1 MNILFIDTG
10 LPMPD
15 RASADLRMST
25 IIELLIKQGLQCHY
39 FIINYAL
46 WSHKTTPTDLI
57 RYRKLLEE
65 LGVYIHTENM
75 DRLLLRYHFDVIY
88 FKYFYQAEKRIT
100 SIRLLQPNARIVID
114 SVDIV
119 YARLLTQ
126 AKLENNTDYY
136 AEAEHTKKRELA
148 TYAQADLI
156 VTITPEDTDILL
168 RDLPDIKTFIIPN
181 IHEIYPSNCEKTP
194 FPSLIFI
201 GIFSHEPNVDAV
213 LYFYREIWPTIVKK
227 YPNCHWF
234 IIGGNPPPEIQSLAC
249 RNIEVTGYVPE
260 TLPYLK
266 KSWVSI
272 APLRFG
278 AGMKGKVG
286 EAMAAGIP
294 VVTTDFGAQG
304 LDVINGKQLLI
315 ALTADEFSEQINNLI
330 VDGEKRKYI
339 GDQGLLFIESHYST
353 QAVNIILNT
362 FINKLEKLP
371 IKHTSVCSK
380 FYRSYTNLKLLLD
393 QHILWRFK
401 EKYE

>member
-1 MNILFIDTG
+1 
-10 LPMPD
+10 MPD

-25 IIELLIKQGLQCHY
+25 IVELLLNQGIQCHY
-39 FIINYAL
+39 FVINYAL
-46 WSHKTTPTDLI
+46 WSQKVTPTELI
-57 RYRKLLEE
+57 RYRKSLEE
-65 LGVYIHTENM
+65 LGVHVHTENL
-75 DRLLLRYHFDVIY
+75 DRILLSCDFDVIY
-88 FKYFYQAEKRIT
+88 FKYFYPAEKTIH
-100 SIRLLQPNARIVID
+100 SIRMLQPNARMVID

-119 YARLLTQ
+119 YARLFAK
-126 AKLENNTDYY
+126 AKLENNADYY
-136 AEAEHTKKRELA
+136 EEAECIKNRELA

-156 VTITPEDTDILL
+156 VTITPEDTNILL
-168 RDLPDIKTFIIPN
+168 QDQPDTNTFIIPN
-181 IHEIYPSNCEKTP
+181 IHEIHASDGEKTP

-213 LYFYREIWPTIVKK
+213 LYFYREIWPQIVKNH
-227 YPNCHWF
+227 PDCHWF

-266 KSWVSI
+266 KSWISI

-304 LDVINGKQLLI
+304 LDVINGKQLLV
-315 ALTADEFSEQINNLI
+315 ASTADEYAEQINNLI
-330 VDGEKRKYI
+330 VDSKKRTYV
-339 GDQGLLFIESHYST
+339 GDQGLLFIQSHYSI

-362 FINKLEKLP
+362 FIHKIEQLP
-371 IKHTSVCSK
+371 IKHSSPYSRIYR
-380 FYRSYTNLKLLLD
+380 FYKHLKLLLD
-393 QHILWRFK
+393 QYIMWRFNENK
-401 EKYE
+401 I